1 MTADGTSGTDPAPAS
16 GRRLAPEHVVDVFVY
31 VVVLNLVAQFAPEVI
46 TETFLMSLLVAL
58 LLKLVLEVVVA
69 FKKRALA
76 RVGGAPT
83 RAGRAIGILTL
94 LVLLPG
100 SKLLV
105 LWLVDV
111 IFGDYVSLGGF
122 WLVTGL
128 IILLMASRAGVR
140 WLLARPAHHPA

>member
-1 MTADGTSGTDPAPAS
+1 M
-16 GRRLAPEHVVDVFVY
+16 RRRALAEHIVDVFVY
-31 VVVLNLVAQFAPEVI
+31 VTVLNLAAQFAPKVI
-46 TETFLMSLLVAL
+46 TETFLMSLLVAI
-58 LLKLVLEVVVA
+58 LLKLVLELVVA
-69 FKKRALA
+69 LKKRALK

-83 RAGRAIGILTL
+83 PAGRAVGILTL

-111 IFGDYVSLGGF
+111 LFGDAVSLGGF

-128 IILLMASRAGVR
+128 VITLMASRAGVR
-140 WLLARPAHHPA
+140 WLLARETAL

>member
-1 MTADGTSGTDPAPAS
+1 V
-16 GRRLAPEHVVDVFVY
+16 RRLPPEHVVDVFVY

-46 TETFLMSLLVAL
+46 TETFVMSLLVAVL
-58 LLKLVLEVVVA
+58 LNLVLEVVVA

-83 RAGRAIGILTL
+83 RAGKAIGILTL
-94 LVLLPG
+94 VVLLPG

-122 WLVTGL
+122 WLVTAL

-140 WLLARPAHHPA
+140 WLLAGPQQTQP

>member
-1 MTADGTSGTDPAPAS
+1 MTRLWRD
-16 GRRLAPEHVVDVFVY
+16 RRLAAEHVVDVFVY
-31 VVVLNLVAQFAPEVI
+31 VVVLNLVAQFAPQVI
-46 TETFLMSLLVAL
+46 TETFLMSLLVAI
-58 LLKLVLEVVVA
+58 LLKLVLEGVVA
-69 FKKRALA
+69 LKKRALA

-83 RAGRAIGILTL
+83 PAGKTIGVITL
-94 LVLLPG
+94 VVLLPG

-111 IFGDYVSLGGF
+111 LFGDAVSLGGF

-140 WLLARPAHHPA
+140 WLLSRPQPRDGTPLEY